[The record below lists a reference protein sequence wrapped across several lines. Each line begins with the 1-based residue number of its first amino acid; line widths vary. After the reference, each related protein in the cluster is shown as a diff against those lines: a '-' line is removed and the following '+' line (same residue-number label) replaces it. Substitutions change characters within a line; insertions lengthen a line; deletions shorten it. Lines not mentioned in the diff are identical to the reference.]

1 MTLFTNVVEGE
12 FCELRVDGVLRSSY
26 VACSSSS
33 GPKSCVC
40 FTAHVCYVYTKPS
53 CWIEAEKLAPILGCL
68 GRVEPVAQPATT
80 ANGGGRFC
88 FADWWRCTSWQ
99 NTRWSNCASRPA
111 CSRPWASLSSPPT
124 LRERFSTGTG
134 PRKRP
139 TDGPQGRRWGAGQGQ
154 GNNSGA
160 STDHREHPCAAH
172 RAPSVGVLAP

>member
-12 FCELRVDGVLRSSY
+12 FCELRVDGALRCSY

-80 ANGGGRFC
+80 ANGGGRF
-88 FADWWRCTSWQ
+88 FVLQIGGGAYRGR
-99 NTRWSNCASRPA
+99 TRGGATALPGQRARGHGPA
-111 CSRPWASLSSPPT
+111 CHRHRP
-124 LRERFSTGTG
+124 
-134 PRKRP
+134 
-139 TDGPQGRRWGAGQGQ
+139 
-154 GNNSGA
+154 
-160 STDHREHPCAAH
+160 
-172 RAPSVGVLAP
+172 